1 MKLEIWWLTNYIMMD
16 MVNIQ
21 GGGTHHSAS
30 LITPPYFFF
39 FFLEVQCYTQSKS
52 ID

>member
-30 LITPPYFFF
+30 LITPPYFI